1 MFDLGYGSGNW
12 LLMMSELG
20 YRNLHGYDIDA
31 NTENASRLLGKGV
44 EVSNGRFLENS
55 YREGSFD
62 CVRLDHVFEH
72 LHEPVQVLNKCWDML
87 KPGGYLLM
95 SLPCKNSWSMKLSL
109 VHSPALQLPKHLFH
123 HTQASARLLL
133 ENTGFEILKIQAYSV
148 ASQLAG
154 TINETLAARQ
164 TRPIPPVLFEML
176 APAYKLFSDVTKKGD
191 FMTVWVKKLDS

>member
-1 MFDLGYGSGNW
+1 MFDLGYGSGSW

-31 NTENASRLLGKGV
+31 NTENASRLLGKGIK
-44 EVSNGRFLENS
+44 VSNGMFLENS
-55 YREGSFD
+55 YPEESFD

-72 LHEPVQVLNKCWDML
+72 LHEPIQVLKKCWGML

-123 HTQASARLLL
+123 HTQSSVRLLL
-133 ENTGFEILKIQAYSV
+133 ENSGFEVLKIQAYSV
-148 ASQLAG
+148 ASQLGG
-154 TINETLAARQ
+154 TINEALGARN
-164 TRPIPPVLFEML
+164 TPPIPPALFEML
-176 APAYKLFSDVTKKGD
+176 APAYKLFGGLTKKGD
-191 FMTVWVKKLDS
+191 FMSVWARKR